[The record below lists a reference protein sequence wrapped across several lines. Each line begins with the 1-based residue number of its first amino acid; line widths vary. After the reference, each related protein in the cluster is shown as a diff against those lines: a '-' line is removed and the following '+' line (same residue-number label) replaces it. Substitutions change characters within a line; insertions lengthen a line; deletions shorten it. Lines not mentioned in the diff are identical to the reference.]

1 MEFHKVLEEVEKYC
15 KLKVDIRNQTKAKIK
30 PITKEQRDELLEQG
44 KKDGN
49 EDFLRK
55 IANTSCIQ
63 GVSAI

>member
-15 KLKVDIRNQTKAKIK
+15 KLKGDIRNQTKAKIK

-44 KKDGN
+44 KKDGK